1 MTLDR
6 PILFAA
12 TDDAEAA
19 QAFYGGIL
27 GFSLRADTPFA
38 LIYDAAGHPLHVQK
52 VRAWTPPEATV
63 LGWTVDDLRA
73 TMAAL
78 RGRGATFARFEGL
91 PQDDDGV
98 WTTPDGA
105 AVAWMRD
112 PAGNLL
118 SLTQR
123 PG

>member
-12 TDDAEAA
+12 AVDADASK
-19 QAFYGGIL
+19 AFYGHVL
-27 GFSLRADTPFA
+27 GFTLQADTPFA
-38 LIYDAAGHPLHVQK
+38 LVYDAAGHRLHVQK
-52 VRAWTPPEATV
+52 VRAWEAPPATV
-63 LGWTVDDLRA
+63 LGWVVDDLRA
-73 TMAAL
+73 TLATL
-78 RGRGATFARFEGL
+78 RDRGATFERFEGL

-118 SLTQR
+118 SLTQM